1 MKALVVGY
9 GSIGR
14 RHVNNLLTMPN
25 IEVIVCTNRTD
36 INLKN
41 NRIKFYKSLDDS
53 ILEKPDFGVIANV
66 TNRHIPIAIKLAQ
79 KNIDLF
85 IEKPLS
91 DSIIGIN
98 KLVNLVKKKHLVTM
112 MGCNLRFNPGIQ
124 KVKEI
129 LAKKEVG
136 RIISVRAECGSYLP
150 DWHPYEDYRIGY
162 AARTNMGGGVVL
174 TVIHEIDYLY
184 WMFGDVRG
192 VFSISD
198 RFSDLGIKAED
209 LSASIIR
216 FKNNIIGELHLDYF
230 QRPIARNCKIIGT
243 RGTIEWNDETNSVR
257 VFHTEKKKWEEKI
270 RIKRYDNNEE
280 YVKEMTHFIKSVK
293 QRKNTTNDIFQG
305 VKTLQIALAIKK
317 SSKIKKMVLIK

>member
-1 MKALVVGY
+1 MEALVVGY

-14 RHVNNLLTMPN
+14 RHVNNLLKMPN
-25 IEVIVCTNRTD
+25 IEVIVCTNRSD
-36 INLKN
+36 VNLKN

-53 ILEKPDFGVIANV
+53 ILEKPDFGVITNV
-66 TNRHIPIAIKLAQ
+66 TNLHIPIAIKLAQ

-91 DSIIGIN
+91 DSINGIN

-124 KVKEI
+124 KVKEM
-129 LAKKEVG
+129 LTKKEIG
-136 RIISVRAECGSYLP
+136 RVISVRSECGSYLP

-162 AARTNMGGGVVL
+162 AARTDMGGGVVL

-184 WMFGDVRG
+184 WMFGDIRE

-198 RFSDLGIKAED
+198 KFSDLGIKAED

-257 VFHTEKKKWEEKI
+257 VFHAEKKKWEEKI
-270 RIKRYDNNEE
+270 RINKYDNNGE